1 MTERLKQIWAGF
13 EGKTERRLTGRG
25 VDNIVVPH
33 RRDWRAEDAQF
44 LPEDF
49 EAPAA
54 KAFDALKRRLADVEA
69 GRSKRRGKRS
79 KRGAAPTTF
88 EEDSADIVPAALE
101 SLIRGLKAT
110 ETRVERRDIDYVS
123 YMSDNAGRELKSLKK
138 RKKFLGIF

>member
-25 VDNIVVPH
+25 VDNIAVPH

-44 LPEDF
+44 LPENF

-54 KAFDALKRRLADVEA
+54 KAFEALKHRLAETEA
-69 GRSKRRGKRS
+69 AQSKKRRKR
-79 KRGAAPTTF
+79 ADYHVAPEPEATDTGF
-88 EEDSADIVPAALE
+88 PALE
-101 SLIRGLKAT
+101 NLIRGLKAT
-110 ETRVERRDIDYVS
+110 ESRTERRDIDYVRF
-123 YMSDNAGRELKSLKK
+123 MSTNAGRELESLKK